1 MKGQK
6 PEHFETL
13 REGAMPP
20 VPFMTSFQHRAQFGR
35 GRTLSQAGPA
45 AKPAVSDRL
54 LSETLMLSLSPS
66 FTPSYTHT
74 HTHTHTVM
82 TDSPRVP
89 SSVPPAV
96 MPVIRRPTPRSGAV
110 TVEHDKQLPVLKQQ
124 SADLTAV

>member
-1 MKGQK
+1 
-6 PEHFETL
+6 
-13 REGAMPP
+13 
-20 VPFMTSFQHRAQFGR
+20 MTSFQHRAQFGR
-35 GRTLSQAGPA
+35 GGTPSQAGPA

-74 HTHTHTVM
+74 HAVM
-82 TDSPRVP
+82 TVSPRVP

-124 SADLTAV
+124 SVDLTAV